1 MNGPYVKSL
10 FHLGSAPVLE
20 ESMKFA
26 EDRHR
31 LILSNIANADTPGYR
46 RQDLEVKRFQDSLD
60 RAIRDRATR
69 TPRQFHVSDPAR
81 QPIGTWRGTLP
92 GRVVSQLDHEG
103 PLRHD
108 ENNISPE
115 REMALL
121 AQNAGKFRTMANLL
135 RKEWSQ
141 MRAAISERSSS

>member
-1 MNGPYVKSL
+1 MSGSFVTSI

-31 LILSNIANADTPGYR
+31 LILSNLANADTPGYR
-46 RQDLEVKRFQDSLD
+46 RQDLEEKRFHASLD
-60 RAIRDRATR
+60 RAIRERSDRH
-69 TPRQFHVSDPAR
+69 PRHFALPDSAR
-81 QPIGTWRGTLP
+81 EPIATWRGTLP
-92 GRVVSQLDHEG
+92 GRIVSQLDFEG

-121 AQNAGKFRTMANLL
+121 AQNAGKYRTMANLL
-135 RKEWSQ
+135 RKEWAQLRSAIAERTSQ
-141 MRAAISERSSS
+141 